1 MTFLLQ
7 MCWVNINQF
16 GMFCIEWSPP
26 HVCGDML
33 IHLKS
38 GTAEVWHIRLSSTGS
53 ACACKN
59 WSMLVPM
66 LVNADQSLP
75 LFCPKIYWSTDH
87 WSVDKNWPM
96 LLLWEVADP
105 VLALFWSRFLNM
117 QTLKLISSAHFQ
129 LDVII
134 DGACMYCIPYFS
146 TYKELMILVT
156 CTPTLWSHGAPPRGI
171 WASRTGSRSAS
182 WR

>member
-1 MTFLLQ
+1 
-7 MCWVNINQF
+7 
-16 GMFCIEWSPP
+16 MFCIEWSPP
-26 HVCGDML
+26 HVCGEML
-33 IHLKS
+33 IQLKS

-75 LFCPKIYWSTDH
+75 LFCPKIDWSTDH

-134 DGACMYCIPYFS
+134 DGACMYCIPSFPIKS
-146 TYKELMILVT
+146 WWLLSPAHQLCEVMEHR
-156 CTPTLWSHGAPPRGI
+156 PG
-171 WASRTGSRSAS
+171 GSGHLAQEAGLLPKIKRE
-182 WR
+182 